1 MPKGVRFPTQPGQSD
16 AEDDLIEV
24 FMQVAKTAIREP
36 ESAAATVPI
45 ILEVPAEAIGDI
57 RLVTFESDFDEIAIK
72 LREEAIRRFATGLE
86 VPAEILLGLGDVNHW
101 GQWAISA
108 EAIRLGVEPRLALIA
123 HALTT
128 QWLRPLLEDQQ
139 VEDAGEWLVWYDT
152 SQMRVQA
159 NRAATALE
167 AFQAGLISAAA
178 ARRETGFDE
187 ADAPT
192 HTETRANTE
201 ASDDEEAPSNVTTL
215 PVSETTSIP
224 DTLAV
229 AASPQAG
236 VLAAVDGVVW
246 AALQAAGERLRNKP
260 ACPRSERARAREI
273 VPAELHTVFPVEPDM
288 IDQWHLLDGAWARV
302 PEVAGRYGMDPD
314 CLTALLDDYAR
325 ALIAARHPHTYED
338 TARVLHGGSC
348 MARHERPRG
357 TAPDGHP
364 RHGRRAHRVVPEVQG
379 LHPHLR
385 EPPPPHPT
393 GVTKSHAY
401 ALCEVCDDPDMQ
413 QEGRRRV

>member
-201 ASDDEEAPSNVTTL
+201 AATT
-215 PVSETTSIP
+215 
-224 DTLAV
+224 
-229 AASPQAG
+229 
-236 VLAAVDGVVW
+236 
-246 AALQAAGERLRNKP
+246 R
-260 ACPRSERARAREI
+260 
-273 VPAELHTVFPVEPDM
+273 
-288 IDQWHLLDGAWARV
+288 
-302 PEVAGRYGMDPD
+302 
-314 CLTALLDDYAR
+314 
-325 ALIAARHPHTYED
+325 
-338 TARVLHGGSC
+338 
-348 MARHERPRG
+348 RPRA
-357 TAPDGHP
+357 T
-364 RHGRRAHRVVPEVQG
+364 
-379 LHPHLR
+379 
-385 EPPPPHPT
+385 
-393 GVTKSHAY
+393 
-401 ALCEVCDDPDMQ
+401 
-413 QEGRRRV
+413 